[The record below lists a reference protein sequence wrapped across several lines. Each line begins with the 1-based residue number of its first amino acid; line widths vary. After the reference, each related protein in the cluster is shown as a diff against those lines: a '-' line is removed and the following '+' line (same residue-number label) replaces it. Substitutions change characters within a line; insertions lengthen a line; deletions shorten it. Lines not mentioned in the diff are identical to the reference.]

1 MEEKKVKKPTQKE
14 MLAELIKLAEENNR
28 PELIEFCKSRITQ
41 LEKKANSS
49 KQTKT
54 QAENEKIKVVIIE
67 ELTRLARAV
76 TISELQKEST
86 ELGQYSNQKL
96 SALLKPLAENGT
108 VIRIVDKKKTMFKI
122 AE

>member
-1 MEEKKVKKPTQKE
+1 MKNENVKKPTQKE
-14 MLAELIKLAEENNR
+14 MLTELTKLAEKNNR
-28 PELIEFCKSRITQ
+28 PELAEFCKSRIAQ
-41 LEKKANSS
+41 LEKKASSS

-54 QAENEKIKVVIIE
+54 QAENEKIKVVIVE

-76 TISELQKEST
+76 TISELQKESK

-96 SALLKPLAENGT
+96 SALLKPLVENGT
-108 VIRIVDKKKTMFKI
+108 VTRVVDKKKTMFKL